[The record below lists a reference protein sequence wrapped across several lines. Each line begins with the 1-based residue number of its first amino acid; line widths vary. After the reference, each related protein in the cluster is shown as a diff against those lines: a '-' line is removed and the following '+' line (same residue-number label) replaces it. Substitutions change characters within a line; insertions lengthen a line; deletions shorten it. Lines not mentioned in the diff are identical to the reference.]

1 VGSHSLHA
9 QGLFCASSHR
19 DTAMALVNQI
29 FLALGWKNAV
39 MQTEVCF
46 AVLCLVGFFFLFFYS
61 WSFVKCSFISCKLTH
76 KDERKLSEVV
86 GKCH

>member
-1 VGSHSLHA
+1 
-9 QGLFCASSHR
+9 
-19 DTAMALVNQI
+19 MALVNQI

-46 AVLCLVGFFFLFFYS
+46 AVVCFAVFFFFFPP
-61 WSFVKCSFISCKLTH
+61 WSFAKCSFISCKLKC
-76 KDERKLSEVV
+76 KDERKPSEVM